1 VNIYVPGGKASYPSS
16 VLMSA
21 IPAHVAGFNKIII
34 VVSAPDVELTP
45 VVLAAIAGVN
55 KVTTV
60 FGGQA
65 IAALA

>member
-1 VNIYVPGGKASYPSS
+1 
-16 VLMSA
+16 MSA